1 MKSNEEILEL
11 EKSLLKL
18 ENLHASFDYLRISI
32 ASPQRIRN
40 WSERILPSGEI
51 VGEVLRPETIN
62 FRTHQPESSGLF
74 CEKIFG
80 PIKNWK
86 CKCGK
91 YNGFLVDKICED
103 CHVEVIEARV
113 RRYRMGYID
122 LTCPVTHLW
131 YLKGVPNYLCILL
144 RCFDK
149 KISVSKIEE
158 VVYFKEGEKIIN
170 PKHPLFQFFYT
181 DTNDIN
187 ELKKILII
195 NNLTSPFTNLAATK
209 EKLLKNAR
217 FPKRRGAEII
227 KAALESLNIKTEIK
241 KARTLIDTS
250 CIKNLNKTYLPNTN
264 TIRRIRILESFLEIG
279 RAHV

>member
-122 LTCPVTHLW
+122 LTCPVTNLW
-131 YLKGVPNYLCILL
+131 YLKGVPNYL
-144 RCFDK
+144 
-149 KISVSKIEE
+149 
-158 VVYFKEGEKIIN
+158 
-170 PKHPLFQFFYT
+170 
-181 DTNDIN
+181 
-187 ELKKILII
+187 
-195 NNLTSPFTNLAATK
+195 
-209 EKLLKNAR
+209 
-217 FPKRRGAEII
+217 
-227 KAALESLNIKTEIK
+227 
-241 KARTLIDTS
+241 
-250 CIKNLNKTYLPNTN
+250 
-264 TIRRIRILESFLEIG
+264 
-279 RAHV
+279 